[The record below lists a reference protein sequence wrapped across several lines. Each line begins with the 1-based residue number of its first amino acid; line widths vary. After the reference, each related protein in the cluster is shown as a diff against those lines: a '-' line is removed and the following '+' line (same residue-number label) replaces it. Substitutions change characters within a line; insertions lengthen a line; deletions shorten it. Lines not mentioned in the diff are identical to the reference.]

1 MNSAKGSLEV
11 AETKS
16 GDGRS
21 SSTVYDSTQPALGCT
36 DIVFNYGVLRALRG
50 VSLEVGVGSSVGV
63 VGVNG
68 AGKSTLLGV
77 LSGHLS
83 ASSGGHSTFGV
94 DLHGR
99 GLRDHM
105 RKGVVLVP
113 EGRHVIGKLS
123 VYDNLLLGRS
133 CFGFKKPEKSLL
145 DFVFEVFP
153 EVYGRRD
160 LKAGALSGGEQQM
173 LAIARALL
181 AQPRILLLD
190 EPSQGLAPKVQE
202 RLASS
207 FAALL
212 KSGVTMLIVEQ
223 NLSFARSC
231 TSSIYALAQGEV
243 RFHGDWESFASKADL
258 LEEYL

>member
-1 MNSAKGSLEV
+1 MKASGGSVGLEGV
-11 AETKS
+11 QFGS
-16 GDGRS
+16 GLPLSNLDD
-21 SSTVYDSTQPALGCT
+21 TDKPALKCT
-36 DIVFNYGVLRALRG
+36 GVVFNYGVLRALRG
-50 VSLEVGVGSSVGV
+50 VSLEVSRGSSVGV

-83 ASSGGHSTFGV
+83 ATAGGHSSFGI
-94 DLHGR
+94 DLHNK

-113 EGRHVIGKLS
+113 EGRHVIGKLT
-123 VYDNLLLGRS
+123 VFDNLLLGRS
-133 CFGFKKPEKSLL
+133 CFGFKKPEKALL

-153 EVYGRRD
+153 EVYGRRE

-181 AQPRILLLD
+181 AEPRILLLD

-223 NLSFARSC
+223 NLSFARTC

-243 RFHGDWESFASKADL
+243 RFHGDWKSFASKADL